1 MKGYIYI
8 SRVFKT
14 IKRAKC
20 GGGEDWLDNDP
31 HFWKYPPTWGICRT
45 DYRRRVKEGDYVF
58 FVLPKASKLPRMIYG
73 YFRVREKI
81 THEQASRRPE
91 LRSKQMGNKNPNGN
105 IIVDANGSYNPFDGG
120 VHQDRFDEIKDHYVI
135 GDSNESEFLS
145 ERRVRKLAPGFADV
159 LNDIFDTDRDSAFE
173 VITRKGRK
181 MSEDQ
186 VRRLLAWLRN

>member
-14 IKRAKC
+14 IKRAEC

-45 DYRRRVKEGDYVF
+45 DYRRRVNEGDYVF
-58 FVLPKASKLPRMIYG
+58 FVLPKAAKLPQMVYG
-73 YFRVREKI
+73 YFQVREII
-81 THEQASRRPE
+81 THEQAFSHPQ

-105 IIVDANGSYNPFDGG
+105 IIVDANGHYNRFDGG
-120 VHQDRFDEIKDHYVI
+120 VHRDRFSEIKTYYVI
-135 GDSNESEFLS
+135 GDNKESEFLT
-145 ERRVRKLAPGFADV
+145 ERKIKKLAPDFVDA
-159 LNDIFDTDRDSAFE
+159 LNGIFDSNQDSVFG
-173 VITRKGRK
+173 VLTRKGRK

-186 VRRLLAWLRN
+186 VRRLLAWLQN